1 MSKTNS
7 SLSAAEI
14 KKYKK
19 LQEKA
24 EENTNKTGYFIDE
37 FDYCYGNFAEDLIYN
52 ANDKEW
58 AIKIYKIVEDRIGID
73 IDGSFYLSFAG
84 AVSNDLGDKE
94 WAKKIYKNAEASN
107 MVDKIELADEIEANL
122 SDKEWAKK
130 IRNE

>member
-19 LQEKA
+19 LQDKA

-37 FDYCYGNFAEDLIYN
+37 FEYCYGNLAEDLIYN

-58 AIKIYKIVEDRIGID
+58 AIKIYKIVEYRIGKD
-73 IDGSFYLSFAG
+73 IDCSFYIYFAVH
-84 AVSNDLGDKE
+84 VSNDLGDKE
-94 WAKKIYKNAEASN
+94 WAKKIYKDAEESN
-107 MVDKIELADEIEANL
+107 MVDNIELADEIEANL

-130 IRNE
+130 IRNN